1 MFIRGHNT
9 KEVVLMKKPMIPI
22 ALAGGVILSG
32 TMNTHV
38 AMAASPADVAK
49 EQLHTRYQWGQ
60 NDCSGFTKKVFA
72 KFGVDLP
79 HSSVEQARF
88 GIPVSKN
95 NLLPGDLV
103 FFNTSGS
110 RISHVGIY
118 VGGGWM
124 ISSENEETGVRETQI
139 FGGGSASYWE
149 PRFVTGRR
157 IDSNASDGV
166 ENYEKTTKT
175 TPDSSSTYSMGK
187 YRKMSLGDPS
197 ESSYS
202 SQNTKLVNQKTNYI
216 VNQGDTLSEISL
228 RVHVSISEL
237 RALNGIS
244 DDLIKAGQVLRF
256 NAGHAQQKNRSATPL
271 VQKTLMI
278 KAVLDKNTHASR
290 SVEHR
295 TTGTST
301 HIYDAQTNSL
311 WAILSEHGI
320 TVWKYQKLNHQDTI
334 SLFPGQKLFLQ

>member
-1 MFIRGHNT
+1 
-9 KEVVLMKKPMIPI
+9 MKKRMIPI

-32 TMNTHV
+32 TVNTHV

-49 EQLHTRYQWGQ
+49 EQLHTPYQWGQ

-95 NLLPGDLV
+95 NLRPGDLV
-103 FFNTSGS
+103 FFNTSGNG
-110 RISHVGIY
+110 ISHVGIY

-124 ISSENEETGVRETQI
+124 INSENEKTGVRETQI
-139 FGGGSASYWE
+139 FGGGLASYWE

-166 ENYEKTTKT
+166 KNYEETTKT
-175 TPDSSSTYSMGK
+175 TPDSSLT
-187 YRKMSLGDPS
+187 
-197 ESSYS
+197 YS
-202 SQNTKLVNQKTNYI
+202 SQNTELVNQKTNYI

-228 RVHVSISEL
+228 RVHVSVSEL

-244 DDLIKAGQVLRF
+244 DDLIKAGQMLRF
-256 NAGHAQQKNRSATPL
+256 NAGHAQQKKRSATPL
-271 VQKTLMI
+271 AQKTLMI

-295 TTGTST
+295 TSGTPT
-301 HIYDAQTNSL
+301 HIYNTQTNSL

-334 SLFPGQKLFLQ
+334 RLFPGQKLFLQ